1 MKHLSFSKLPSSNG
15 ARWPP
20 TDNMAKSKA
29 LIISGPMDAKH
40 VGGVNV
46 MGGIQP
52 SGIDKYFDLRPIVPD
67 ERPSH
72 TFVATNRTEVPRR
85 SESLAN
91 TIRRP
96 SLSIK
101 RSFSKLRRRSISHA
115 PELQQPLEV
124 KKKTEISVSR
134 TVSARSQR
142 PLTAQSSLSHVRKP
156 VGLDKDLHAIILA
169 PHALS
174 QELLVTAPT
183 QAKIPDLQTR
193 RLISR
198 SSSRPTSASREPQL
212 PVASQFMQQQPSP
225 VQRKT
230 TLLQERQPSFSRK
243 LVSPPVYA
251 PATVEKK
258 PPTKPQRVDS
268 GTAINLKSLS
278 NDERPL
284 GFQEILA
291 VRGFEDRM
299 VHYERARQYWAH
311 ADHGLGDW
319 NQAFARPRRVATRI

>member
-1 MKHLSFSKLPSSNG
+1 MN
-15 ARWPP
+15 
-20 TDNMAKSKA
+20 
-29 LIISGPMDAKH
+29 AKH

-46 MGGIQP
+46 FGGLQP

-67 ERPSH
+67 EKPSH
-72 TFVATNRTEVPRR
+72 TFVATNKTEVPRR
-85 SESLAN
+85 SESLAS

-124 KKKTEISVSR
+124 EKKTEISTSR

-142 PLTAQSSLSHVRKP
+142 PLRTQSSLSHLRKP
-156 VGLDKDLHAIILA
+156 VGLDKDSHAVLPA
-169 PHALS
+169 PRGFSPEPFVVSVPA
-174 QELLVTAPT
+174 
-183 QAKIPDLQTR
+183 QAKVPDLQTR

-198 SSSRPTSASREPQL
+198 SRSRPTSTSSREPQL
-212 PVASQFMQQQPSP
+212 PVASQFMNQQPSTL
-225 VQRKT
+225 QRKPSS
-230 TLLQERQPSFSRK
+230 LQRRQPSS
-243 LVSPPVYA
+243 SSSMETPVCA
-251 PATVEKK
+251 PAAVEKK

-268 GTAINLKSLS
+268 GTASNLKSLS
-278 NDERPL
+278 GDERPL